1 MTTDKTPATLAVD
14 VLAVMDDTVEVLL
27 DERSGTTARSLEEA
41 RAAVAELIEAADVL
55 HMLGVSKEEFPDWP
69 DGWDWVRI
77 NAAVARVKGKSA

>member
-1 MTTDKTPATLAVD
+1 MNAPVD
-14 VLAVMDDTVEVLL
+14 VLAAMDAAIEADGRTHSPRRAALH
-27 DERSGTTARSLEEA
+27 EA